1 VTRPGTYTVDE
12 STGRVIHHVQ
22 AASNPAWIGDDFVR
36 WCRFEGQNLLIG
48 LYPKFENPLSWER
61 LPMTIRRRERA
72 QRGTN
77 MRHSFVRLG
86 SILAALVI
94 AAPALAHHSF
104 AAEFDAERPIQLR
117 GTVTQV
123 EFMNPHSWIHIDV
136 KKPDGTVEQWAI
148 EGGTPNTLFRM
159 GINRN
164 SLAKG
169 TEILVDGYQARD
181 GSKRASGRDITLAD
195 GSKLFLGGSA
205 AQK

>member
-1 VTRPGTYTVDE
+1 MRQLMKMGLIVG
-12 STGRVIHHVQ
+12 
-22 AASNPAWIGDDFVR
+22 
-36 WCRFEGQNLLIG
+36 LLAG
-48 LYPKFENPLSWER
+48 
-61 LPMTIRRRERA
+61 
-72 QRGTN
+72 
-77 MRHSFVRLG
+77 
-86 SILAALVI
+86 

-104 AAEFDAERPIQLR
+104 AAEFDAEKPIQLR
-117 GTVTQV
+117 GTVTEV

-136 KKPDGTVEQWAI
+136 KKPDGSVEQWAI

-205 AQK
+205 SQK